1 MKHDRINHTLR
12 NFKLAF
18 ASLEQFLT
26 EPIRSNR
33 DKAGVIQAFEFTYE
47 LAWKT
52 FQKIAQE
59 EGLRVATPRQAFSS
73 ALQAGYIPPEEEER
87 WIDMMRD
94 RNLTSHTYH
103 ESLATEIVERIR
115 SIYFPVFRA
124 TMSRLETQMT
134 SGSDDL
140 SA

>member
-1 MKHDRINHTLR
+1 MKRDRINNTLQ
-12 NFKLAF
+12 NFRLAF

-26 EPIRSNR
+26 EPIRTKR

-73 ALQAGYIPPEEEER
+73 ALQAGYIPPEEESR
-87 WIDMMRD
+87 WIDMMQD
-94 RNLTSHTYH
+94 RNLTSQTYH

-115 SIYFPVFRA
+115 TAYFPVFKA
-124 TMSRLETQMT
+124 TMSRLKSQMT
-134 SGSDDL
+134 SGSEDH
-140 SA
+140 SS

>member
-1 MKHDRINHTLR
+1 MKSDRVNNALQ
-12 NFKLAF
+12 NFRLAF

-26 EPIRSNR
+26 EPIRTNR

-73 ALQAGYIPPEEEER
+73 ALQAGYIPPDEEAR
-87 WIDMMRD
+87 WMNMMQD
-94 RNLTSHTYH
+94 RNLTSYTYH

-115 SIYFPVFRA
+115 TIYFPTLKA
-124 TMSRLETQMT
+124 AMNRLEMQMA
-134 SGSDDL
+134 SGSEEH
-140 SA
+140 SS

>member
-1 MKHDRINHTLR
+1 MKSERVHHTLQ
-12 NFKLAF
+12 NFRLAF
-18 ASLEQFLT
+18 ASLEQFLA

-52 FQKIAQE
+52 LQKIAQE
-59 EGLRVATPRQAFSS
+59 EGLQVATPRQAFSS
-73 ALQAGYIPPEEEER
+73 ALQAGYIPPEEEAR
-87 WIDMMRD
+87 WIGMIQD

-115 SIYFPVFRA
+115 SMYFPLFKAVLD
-124 TMSRLETQMT
+124 RLQTEMT
-134 SGSDDL
+134 SGSDEL
-140 SA
+140 

>member
-1 MKHDRINHTLR
+1 MKRDRINHTLQNLR
-12 NFKLAF
+12 LAF

-33 DKAGVIQAFEFTYE
+33 DRAGVIQAFEFTYE

-73 ALQAGYIPPEEEER
+73 ALQAGYIPPEEEET
-87 WIDMMRD
+87 WIGMMRD

-103 ESLATEIVERIR
+103 ESLATEIVERIQTA
-115 SIYFPVFRA
+115 YFPVFKT
-124 TMSRLETQMT
+124 TMHRLEAQMT
-134 SGSDDL
+134 SGTDDH